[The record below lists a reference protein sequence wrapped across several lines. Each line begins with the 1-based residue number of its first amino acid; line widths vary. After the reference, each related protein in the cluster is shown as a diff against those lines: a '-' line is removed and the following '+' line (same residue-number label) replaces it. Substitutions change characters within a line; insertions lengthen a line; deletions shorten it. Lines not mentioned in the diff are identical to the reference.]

1 MIQRILIAFAFPL
14 SLVAQSG
21 GSSLFSFLDRSVFAG
36 SSALANTAY
45 LNPAG
50 VGAYA
55 LQNPLLLNDSTL
67 YDLEV
72 SYGALGEGIQLLQS
86 SFGCK
91 IYGHALM
98 LGVQNISYGEF
109 NATDTWGNS
118 LGTFTAGDLA
128 MSVGTSLF
136 ALQGWEVGANFK
148 LVSGTYESYQSWAIA
163 SDLVAMRRFENS
175 PDAVIMAKNM
185 GTQLTTFAGQREPL
199 PLNLLVAVGDKL
211 KYAPFRW
218 TFVVDQI
225 QRPNLGYDDPNNIVI
240 DPITGEEKLNPQSY
254 LNLALRHLS
263 GSIEFLPTRRTHLMM
278 GYSFRRQYEMALPT
292 RRTSGGFTV
301 GAGMYFDKFNL
312 HYANELRSVAGRM
325 NTLSLGIQL

>member
-1 MIQRILIAFAFPL
+1 MIQRILIALVFPL
-14 SLVAQSG
+14 SVFAQSG
-21 GSSLFSFLDRSVFAG
+21 GSSVFSFLDRSIFAG

-45 LNPAG
+45 LNPAA

-86 SFGCK
+86 SFGFK
-91 IYGHALM
+91 MKGRAFMMGL
-98 LGVQNISYGEF
+98 QNISYGEF

-128 MSVGTSLF
+128 MSLGTSLYS
-136 ALQGWEVGANFK
+136 LRGWDLGANFK

-163 SDLVAMRRFENS
+163 TDFIAMRRLENA
-175 PDAVIMAKNM
+175 PDVVLMAKNA
-185 GTQLTTFAGQREPL
+185 GTQLATFAGQREQL
-199 PLNLLVAVGDKL
+199 PFNVLVAFGDKL
-211 KYAPFRW
+211 RYAPFRW
-218 TFVVDQI
+218 TFVIDQL
-225 QRPNLGYDDPNNIVI
+225 QQPNLGYDDPNNITV
-240 DPITGEEKLNPQSY
+240 DPITGEETLNSQSY
-254 LNLALRHLS
+254 MNLALRHLS

>member
-1 MIQRILIAFAFPL
+1 
-14 SLVAQSG
+14 
-21 GSSLFSFLDRSVFAG
+21 
-36 SSALANTAY
+36 
-45 LNPAG
+45 
-50 VGAYA
+50 
-55 LQNPLLLNDSTL
+55 
-67 YDLEV
+67 
-72 SYGALGEGIQLLQS
+72 
-86 SFGCK
+86 
-91 IYGHALM
+91 M
-98 LGVQNISYGEF
+98 LGVQNISYGDF

-128 MSVGTSLF
+128 MSAGTSLF

-175 PDAVIMAKNM
+175 PDVVIMAKNV
-185 GTQLTTFAGQREPL
+185 GTQLTTFAGQREPM

>member
-1 MIQRILIAFAFPL
+1 MNYRILIAFSFPL

-21 GSSLFSFLDRSVFAG
+21 GSSLFSFLDRSIFAG

-45 LNPAG
+45 LNPAAE
-50 VGAYA
+50 GAYA

-67 YDLEV
+67 YNLEI
-72 SYGALGEGIQLLQS
+72 SYGSLGEGIQLAQS
-86 SFGCK
+86 SFGYK
-91 IYGHALM
+91 AFGHAFM

-118 LGTFTAGDLA
+118 LGIFTAGDLS

-136 ALQGWEVGANFK
+136 GYQEWEFGTNFK

-163 SDLVAMRRFENS
+163 SDFVAMRRYQNS
-175 PDAVIMAKNM
+175 PDIVIIAKNIGM
-185 GTQLTTFAGQREPL
+185 QLTTFADQREPM
-199 PLNLLVAVGDKL
+199 PLNLLVAIGDKL

-218 TFVVDQI
+218 TFVIDQI
-225 QRPNLGYDDPNNIVI
+225 QRPNLGYDDPNNIMI
-240 DPITGEEKLNPQSY
+240 DPITGEENLNPQSY
-254 LNLALRHLS
+254 LNLVLRHLS
-263 GSIEFLPTRRTHLMM
+263 GSIEFIPTHRMHLMM

-292 RRTSGGFTV
+292 RRTSGGFTL
-301 GAGMYFDKFNL
+301 GAGVYLDKFNL
-312 HYANELRSVAGRM
+312 IYANELRSVAGRM

>member
-1 MIQRILIAFAFPL
+1 
-14 SLVAQSG
+14 
-21 GSSLFSFLDRSVFAG
+21 
-36 SSALANTAY
+36 
-45 LNPAG
+45 
-50 VGAYA
+50 
-55 LQNPLLLNDSTL
+55 L

-91 IYGHALM
+91 IYGHAFM

-136 ALQGWEVGANFK
+136 AFQGWEVGTNFK

-175 PDAVIMAKNM
+175 PDVVIMAKNM